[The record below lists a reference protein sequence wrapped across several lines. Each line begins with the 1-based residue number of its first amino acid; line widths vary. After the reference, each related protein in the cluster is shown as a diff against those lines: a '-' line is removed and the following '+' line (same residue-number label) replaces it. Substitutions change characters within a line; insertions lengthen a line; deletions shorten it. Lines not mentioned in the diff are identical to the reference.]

1 MFKKSFILP
10 VLVAQLVSACSGAR
24 HAPPTDEVQKFVSG
38 KPAALQP
45 YFSRLYVEGENNAV
59 LNFERLGLA
68 AMEQGQYAIAEN
80 AFDEAIERINTV
92 YADEENAKRAK
103 SLWSAEKVKDFKG
116 EPYERAMAFYYRGLL
131 YLRAGDYENARA
143 SFLEAQFQDTQ
154 SEKEEFA
161 GDFAMM
167 DLLAGFSSR
176 CAQDTTRDDELTKAA
191 LSRDPALGPIAGS
204 DRRFLAI
211 VETGSGPRKEAK
223 GKHSE
228 QMVVTDT
235 GSSGGTMAVS
245 AGERELGP
253 TVHAADVYYQASTRG
268 GRPVQAIL
276 DGKAQF
282 KDATDGIGDVAIST
296 SSIATQLGNSAGTM
310 AGSYVGL
317 GMLAFGLASK
327 IASAATTPDADVR
340 YWETLPRD
348 VYAVAAAKTPDE
360 TLAAKGSAGETTFSM
375 RADGPT
381 CGIAWARVGTSGPT
395 GAGNTQ
401 TADAGSGTRDAA
413 FRQGLATVF

>member
-1 MFKKSFILP
+1 MINKSILAF
-10 VLVAQLVSACSGAR
+10 VVIAQLLSACSGAR
-24 HAPPTDEVQKFVSG
+24 HTPQGDEVQKFVSG
-38 KPAALQP
+38 KPAGLQP

-68 AMEQGQYAIAEN
+68 AMEQGQYAIAEES
-80 AFDEAIERINTV
+80 FDEAIKRINTV
-92 YADEENAKRAK
+92 YADDPNAKRAK

-116 EPYERAMAFYYRGLL
+116 EPYERSMAFYYRGLL

-176 CAQDTTRDDELTKAA
+176 CAQDASRDAELTKAA
-191 LSRDPALGPIAGS
+191 VSRDPALAPLA
-204 DRRFLAI
+204 DEQHRFLAI
-211 VETGSGPRKEAK
+211 VETGAAPRKEAK
-223 GKHSE
+223 GKHRE
-228 QMVVTDT
+228 QMVVTDA
-235 GSSGGTMAVS
+235 GAGGEVQLR
-245 AGERELGP
+245 AGERDLGP

-268 GRPVQAIL
+268 GRPVQSIL

-282 KDATDGIGDVAIST
+282 KDTTDGIGDAALAS
-296 SSIATQLGNSAGTM
+296 SSIATQIGNSAGSL

-317 GMLAFGLASK
+317 GMLAVGLASK
-327 IASAATTPDADVR
+327 IVSASTTPDADTR

-348 VYAVAAAKTPDE
+348 VYAVTMASSPADTIAV
-360 TLAAKGSAGETTFSM
+360 KGSGSDAALSM
-375 RADGPT
+375 HAEGAA
-381 CGIAWARVGTSGPT
+381 CSIAWGRVGTSSSPAA
-395 GAGNTQ
+395 GAGTQ
-401 TADAGSGTRDAA
+401 TADAGSGERDAA
-413 FRQGLATVF
+413 FRQGLTTVF

>member
-1 MFKKSFILP
+1 MIKKSILSFV
-10 VLVAQLVSACSGAR
+10 VLAQTLSACSGAR
-24 HAPPTDEVQKFVSG
+24 HAPPTDEIQKFVSS
-38 KPAALQP
+38 KPAALQAH
-45 YFSRLYVEGENNAV
+45 FSRLYVEGENSAV

-68 AMEQGQYAIAEN
+68 AMEQGEYAIAEN
-80 AFDEAIERINTV
+80 AFDEAIKRINTV
-92 YADEENAKRAK
+92 YADDENAKRAK

-116 EPYERAMAFYYRGLL
+116 EPYERSMAFYYRGLL
-131 YLRAGDYENARA
+131 YLRAADYENARA

-176 CAQDTTRDDELTKAA
+176 CAEDSTRDAELTKAA
-191 LSRDPALGPIAGS
+191 VSRDGTLAPLAES
-204 DRRFLAI
+204 NHRFLAI
-211 VETGSGPRKEAK
+211 VETGAAPRKEAK

-228 QMVVTDT
+228 QMVVTDP
-235 GSSGGTMAVS
+235 GPSGALVLRS
-245 AGERELGP
+245 GERELGP
-253 TVHAADVYYQASTRG
+253 TVLAGDVYYQASTRG

-282 KDATDGIGDVAIST
+282 KDATDDIGDVALTT
-296 SSIATQLGNSAGTM
+296 SSIASQLGSSAGSL

-317 GMLAFGLASK
+317 GMMAFGLASK

-348 VYAVAAAKTPDE
+348 VYAVALP
-360 TLAAKGSAGETTFSM
+360 SVP
-375 RADGPT
+375 ADK
-381 CGIAWARVGTSGPT
+381 IVAGTSGSETALTMRSDGTACSIAWGRAGTAAPAAAGG
-395 GAGNTQ
+395 GAQ
-401 TADAGSGTRDAA
+401 TADARDAG
-413 FRQGLATVF
+413 FRQGLSTTF